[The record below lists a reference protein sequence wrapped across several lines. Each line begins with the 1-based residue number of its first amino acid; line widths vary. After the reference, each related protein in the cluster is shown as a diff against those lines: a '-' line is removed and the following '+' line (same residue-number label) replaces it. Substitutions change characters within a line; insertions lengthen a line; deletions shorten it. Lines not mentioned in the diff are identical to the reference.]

1 MSQDDPESFFL
12 YVHIILC
19 MVGGRH
25 PMPAELLAL
34 RIIKLWL
41 KNFVLTDA
49 TQHALACELI
59 KKTFGLLGSTSPSVI
74 SRSS

>member
-1 MSQDDPESFFL
+1 
-12 YVHIILC
+12 
-19 MVGGRH
+19 
-25 PMPAELLAL
+25 MPAELLAL

-41 KNFVLTDA
+41 KNFVVTDA